1 MAQLSKVSN
10 VIEALAALE
19 ARLTALEAGEA
30 FAQQIEADIAKAEH
44 RPARIPDPSSP
55 ELVSLKRLRGVF
67 DQLA

>member
-1 MAQLSKVSN
+1 MAHLSKVSN

-30 FAQQIEADIAKAEH
+30 FAQRIEADIAKAEG
-44 RPARIPDPSSP
+44 RPTPDFRCP
-55 ELVSLKRLRGVF
+55 ELTALERLRGVF